1 MTCLVLHLRIDVG
14 RSPSSVVISD
24 IHSVFW
30 EVLLVVREWER
41 KEYFE
46 LKKVAY

>member
-1 MTCLVLHLRIDVG
+1 MG

-30 EVLLVVREWER
+30 EVLLVGREWER
-41 KEYFE
+41 KECFE